1 MPDVYK
7 RQIYGEEMVGRQ
19 LFELVP
25 FLVPL
30 PIYILS
36 LLFGLLQAAV
46 FTMLTAIYIDEAT
59 EHLH

>member
-1 MPDVYK
+1 
-7 RQIYGEEMVGRQ
+7 MVGRQ